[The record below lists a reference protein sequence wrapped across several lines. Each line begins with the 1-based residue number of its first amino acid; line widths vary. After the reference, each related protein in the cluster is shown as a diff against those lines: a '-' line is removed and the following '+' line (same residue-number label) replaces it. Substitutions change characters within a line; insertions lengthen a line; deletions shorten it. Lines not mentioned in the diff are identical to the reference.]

1 MSTKQAD
8 NKILLPF
15 IIRGQE
21 INSDE
26 LLYQSRDGKVQF
38 HYPDPRPLLNQI
50 ILPDPTQLQRDFKDV
65 SVSEIISFL
74 SEAGKAMTLNHARME
89 QACQFSMPFS
99 ALPPSIVKGSYEPV
113 SYTHLRAHETVLDL
127 VCRLLLEKKKKHT
140 QHNNNNI

>member
-21 INSDE
+21 INSYE

-50 ILPDPTQLQRDFKDV
+50 ILSDTTQLQRDFANI
-65 SVSEIISFL
+65 SVSEIIRFL
-74 SEAGKAMTLNHARME
+74 SEASKAITLNNARMV
-89 QACQFSMPFS
+89 QARQFSMPFS
-99 ALPPSIVKGSYEPV
+99 ALPPSIVGDVPEG
-113 SYTHLRAHETVLDL
+113 A
-127 VCRLLLEKKKKHT
+127 
-140 QHNNNNI
+140 